1 MQIRTTTAIVN
12 IKYRTHGKTGT
23 KHPETIALLDNT
35 ITTLSEK
42 GYALIRKD
50 EATATLS
57 KTIDPAKESGGTL
70 MHEIMYSLP
79 HDHRP
84 DGIEIIVCRENNTA
98 SWFPYL
104 HGAIQ
109 KDYPHIHSA
118 EIIEKELQKIVG
130 TPDGVFPYN
139 ILDIIERRL
148 ISEHA

>member
-1 MQIRTTTAIVN
+1 M
-12 IKYRTHGKTGT
+12 
-23 KHPETIALLDNT
+23 ALLDSA

-50 EATATLS
+50 EATATLA

-70 MHEIMYSLP
+70 MHEIIYSLP
-79 HDHRP
+79 HEHRP
-84 DGIEIIVCRENNTA
+84 DGIEIIVCRENNVP

-104 HGAIQ
+104 SAVIK
-109 KDYPHIHSA
+109 KDYPHIHDA
-118 EIIEKELQKIVG
+118 EDIEKDLQKIVG

>member
-1 MQIRTTTAIVN
+1 MQIKTTTAVVN
-12 IKYRTHGKTGT
+12 IKYRTHGKTGA
-23 KHPETIALLDNT
+23 KHPEAIVLLDNA
-35 ITTLSEK
+35 INTLSEK

-50 EATATLS
+50 GATATLA

-84 DGIEIIVCRENNTA
+84 DGIEIIVCRENNVP

-104 HGAIQ
+104 RGAIQ
-109 KDYPHIHSA
+109 KDYPRIHGA
-118 EIIEKELQKIVG
+118 EDIEKDLQKIVG

-139 ILDIIERRL
+139 ALSIIERRL
-148 ISEHA
+148 NSEHA